1 MSDHTILVD
10 YNVEDDT
17 WTLTPRSVSLE
28 QKGWIIFR
36 REPASFWR
44 FFSVAV
50 YREGDDKK
58 PDWPSRVA
66 DDGSAIWLYDN
77 HTILDK
83 FRYTLTV
90 VDGYGTHTGP
100 QAAPAVD
107 PPIIKND
114 GLGDP

>member
-10 YNVEDDT
+10 YNAKHDT
-17 WTLTPRSVSLE
+17 WTLTPASVSLE

-44 FFSVAV
+44 FVSVAV
-50 YREGDDKK
+50 YREADDTKS
-58 PDWPSRVA
+58 DWPSRVA

-77 HTILDK
+77 HKSLDE

-100 QAAPAVD
+100 PFTPAVE

-114 GLGDP
+114 GSGEP